1 MLSRTRCQFSPLD
14 HITYRTNGHFVILAK
29 ATEVIFNH
37 VDEGG
42 VIGAFEA
49 GRHCAGEANFLP
61 FGDNHPI
68 RIYA

>member
-1 MLSRTRCQFSPLD
+1 M
-14 HITYRTNGHFVILAK
+14 ILAK